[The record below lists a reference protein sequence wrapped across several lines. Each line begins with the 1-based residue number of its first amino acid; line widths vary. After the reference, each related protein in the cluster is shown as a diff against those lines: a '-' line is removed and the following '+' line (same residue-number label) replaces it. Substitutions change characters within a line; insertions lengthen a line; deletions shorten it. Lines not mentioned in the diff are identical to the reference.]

1 MAYHT
6 TIHRLWQFKVY
17 IQQQKNKN
25 FQHFTT
31 WLTIHKQEKAKLR
44 AALWK
49 YLNAH
54 FLYPVD
60 EVWAMC
66 KFHVLRCFVKCFI
79 VIYNVKMCVCVFM
92 TSSTSYSL
100 RDTLMENLFIV
111 AYTCLNVRI
120 WALWCA
126 RPLIMGD
133 TEDIS
138 SSLLSTIIFSNAVLE
153 LVAILV
159 AKIYC
164 VL

>member
-1 MAYHT
+1 MAYHI
-6 TIHRLWQFKVY
+6 TIHKFCQLKVY

-31 WLTIHKQEKAKLR
+31 WLTIHKHEKAKLW

-54 FLYPVD
+54 FLYTVD

-66 KFHVLRCFVKCFI
+66 KVDVLGCFVKCFI

-100 RDTLMENLFIV
+100 CDTLMEIKSV
-111 AYTCLNVRI
+111 
-120 WALWCA
+120 
-126 RPLIMGD
+126 
-133 TEDIS
+133 
-138 SSLLSTIIFSNAVLE
+138 
-153 LVAILV
+153 
-159 AKIYC
+159 
-164 VL
+164 